1 MISVAHSPDADDI
14 FMYYAIKFGWI
25 DCPIKNKTFH
35 NIALDIETL
44 NQEALKNTYDVSA
57 ISFALFPKIAND
69 YALLPTATSFG
80 NGYGPKL
87 VKKKGMKLKKDF
99 RVALSGE
106 HTTNALLF
114 KIYYKHARITYM
126 NFLDIEKAVLE
137 EKVHA
142 GVLIHENIL
151 DFHNELEVEKELW
164 DVWQELIKVDD
175 LPLPLGGMAIRR
187 SIPLYRAILIKKAL
201 IKAVE
206 VALKHQNLLSNM
218 LLERSLIRVNMERL
232 QTYLSLYANK
242 TSTRL
247 SEIQILAIDK
257 LFELGY
263 QHGFYASLLKTKDCL
278 LTDEY
283 LQYRFS

>member
-25 DCPIKNKTFH
+25 DCPIKNKTFK

-44 NQEALKNTYDVSA
+44 NQEALKNIYDVSA
-57 ISFALFPKIAND
+57 ISFGLYPKIAND

-87 VKKKGMKLKKDF
+87 VKKKGVKLKKDF

-137 EKVHA
+137 GKAHA

-151 DFHNELEVEKELW
+151 DFHDELEVEKELW
-164 DVWQELIKVDD
+164 DVWKELIEMD

-206 VALKHQNLLSNM
+206 AALKHQDLLSSM
-218 LLERSLIRVNMERL
+218 LLERSLIRVNKERL
-232 QTYLSLYANK
+232 QTYLSLYANE

-263 QHGFYASLLKTKDCL
+263 QHGFYANLLKTKDCL

-283 LQYRFS
+283 LKYRFS

>member
-25 DCPIKNKTFH
+25 DCPIKNKIFH

-57 ISFALFPKIAND
+57 ISFGLYPKIAND

-87 VKKKGMKLKKDF
+87 VKKKGVKLKKDF
-99 RVALSGE
+99 KVALSGE

-114 KIYYKHARITYM
+114 KIYYKHARIAYM

-137 EKVHA
+137 GKAHA
-142 GVLIHENIL
+142 GVLIHESIL
-151 DFHNELEVEKELW
+151 DVHNELEVEKELW
-164 DVWQELIKVDD
+164 DVWKELIEVD

-206 VALKHQNLLSNM
+206 TALKHQDLLSDM
-218 LLERSLIRVNMERL
+218 LLERSLIRVNKERL
-232 QTYLSLYANK
+232 KTYLNLYANE

-263 QHGFYASLLKTKDCL
+263 QHGFYANLLKTKDCL

-283 LQYRFS
+283 LKYRFS

>member
-25 DCPIKNKTFH
+25 DCPIKNKTFK

-57 ISFALFPKIAND
+57 ISFGLYPKIAND

-87 VKKKGMKLKKDF
+87 VKKKGVKLKKDF

-114 KIYYKHARITYM
+114 KIYYKHARIAYM

-137 EKVHA
+137 GKAHA

-151 DFHNELEVEKELW
+151 DFHDELEVEKELW
-164 DVWQELIKVDD
+164 DVWKELIEMD

-206 VALKHQNLLSNM
+206 VALKHQNLLSEM
-218 LLERSLIRVNMERL
+218 LLERSLIRVNKEQL
-232 QTYLSLYANK
+232 KTYLNLYANE

-247 SEIQILAIDK
+247 NEIQILAIDK

-263 QHGFYASLLKTKDCL
+263 QHGFYANLLKTKDCL

-283 LQYRFS
+283 LKYRFS

>member
-57 ISFALFPKIAND
+57 ISFGLYPKIAND

-87 VKKKGMKLKKDF
+87 VKKKGVQLKKDF
-99 RVALSGE
+99 KVALSGE

-114 KIYYKHARITYM
+114 KIYYKHARIVYM

-164 DVWQELIKVDD
+164 DVWKELIGVD

-201 IKAVE
+201 IKAIE
-206 VALKHQNLLSNM
+206 VALKHQDLLSGM
-218 LLERSLIRVNMERL
+218 LLERSLIRVNKEQL
-232 QTYLSLYANK
+232 KTYLNLYANE

-247 SEIQILAIDK
+247 SEVQISAIDK

-263 QHGFYASLLKTKDCL
+263 QHGFYAHLLKANDCL
-278 LTDEY
+278 LTDAY
-283 LQYRFS
+283 LKYRFS

>member
-1 MISVAHSPDADDI
+1 
-14 FMYYAIKFGWI
+14 MYYAIKFGWI
-25 DCPIKNKTFH
+25 DCPIKNKTFK

-57 ISFALFPKIAND
+57 ISFGLYPKIAND

-87 VKKKGMKLKKDF
+87 VKKKGVKLKKDF
-99 RVALSGE
+99 KVALSGE

-164 DVWQELIKVDD
+164 DVWKELIKVD

-206 VALKHQNLLSNM
+206 VALKHQNLLSDM
-218 LLERSLIRVNMERL
+218 LLERSLIRVNKERL
-232 QTYLSLYANK
+232 QTYLSLYANE

-247 SEIQILAIDK
+247 NEIQILAIDK

>member
-57 ISFALFPKIAND
+57 ISFGLYPKIAND

-87 VKKKGMKLKKDF
+87 VKKKGVKLKKDF
-99 RVALSGE
+99 KVALSGE

-114 KIYYKHARITYM
+114 KIYYKHARIAYM

-137 EKVHA
+137 GKAHA
-142 GVLIHENIL
+142 GVLIHESIL
-151 DFHNELEVEKELW
+151 DVHNELEVEKELW
-164 DVWQELIKVDD
+164 DVWKELIGVD

-206 VALKHQNLLSNM
+206 AALKHQDLLSGM
-218 LLERSLIRVNMERL
+218 LLERSLIRVNKERL
-232 QTYLSLYANK
+232 KTYLNLYANE

-247 SEIQILAIDK
+247 NEVQILAIDK

-283 LQYRFS
+283 LKYRFP

>member
-57 ISFALFPKIAND
+57 ISFGLYPKIAND

-87 VKKKGMKLKKDF
+87 VKKKGVKLKKDF

-114 KIYYKHARITYM
+114 KIYYKHARIAYM

-137 EKVHA
+137 GKAHA

-151 DFHNELEVEKELW
+151 NFHDELEVEKELW
-164 DVWQELIKVDD
+164 DVWKELIEVD

-206 VALKHQNLLSNM
+206 TALKHQNLLSDM
-218 LLERSLIRVNMERL
+218 LLERSLIRVNKERL
-232 QTYLSLYANK
+232 KTYLNLYANE

-263 QHGFYASLLKTKDCL
+263 QHGFYANLLKTKDCL
-278 LTDEY
+278 LTDAY
-283 LQYRFS
+283 LKYRFS

>member
-1 MISVAHSPDADDI
+1 MISIAHSPDADDI

-25 DCPIKNKTFH
+25 NCPIKHKSFQNT
-35 NIALDIETL
+35 ALDIETL

-57 ISFALFPKIAND
+57 ISFGLYPKIAND

-87 VKKKGMKLKKDF
+87 VKKKGVRLKKDF

-114 KIYYKHARITYM
+114 KLYYKHARITYM

-137 EKVHA
+137 GIVHA

-164 DVWQELIKVDD
+164 DIWKEFIKVD

-201 IKAVE
+201 IQAIE
-206 VALKHQNLLSNM
+206 VALKHQDLLSDM
-218 LLERSLIRVNMERL
+218 LIERSLVRVSKEQL
-232 QTYLSLYANK
+232 QTYLSLYANE

-247 SEIQILAIDK
+247 NETQILAIDK

-263 QHGFYASLLKTKDCL
+263 QHGFYPSLIKTKDCL

-283 LQYRFS
+283 FKYRFS